1 MRYNK
6 LMKNWTTYEEFLAKQ
21 LRDPEFKKA
30 YDDLAPE
37 FELASQIID
46 ARLKKGLSQAEL
58 AEKMGT
64 KQSAIARLESVDY
77 NPSLKMLKRVAKATE
92 TRLKVSLER

>member
-1 MRYNK
+1 
-6 LMKNWTTYEEFLAKQ
+6 MKSFDQYLEEQ
-21 LRDPEFKKA
+21 LKNPEFKKA
-30 YDDLAPE
+30 YDELAPE

-64 KQSAIARLESVDY
+64 RQSAIARLESVDY
-77 NPSLKMLKRVAKATE
+77 NPSIKMLKRVAKATE
-92 TRLKVSLER
+92 TRLKVSLE